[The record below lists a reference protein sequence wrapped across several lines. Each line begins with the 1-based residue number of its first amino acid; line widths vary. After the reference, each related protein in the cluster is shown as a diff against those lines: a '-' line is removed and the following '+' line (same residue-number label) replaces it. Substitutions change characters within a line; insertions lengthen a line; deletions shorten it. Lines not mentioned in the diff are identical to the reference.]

1 MRHFPGNYTEDWKE
15 VQARAVE
22 AVGHRCIRCHHPY
35 RKGMHGNGEWSPC
48 DDQCFHGP
56 PIRIVGSS
64 DAAGRFLPNHTE
76 AQWRILTTH
85 HFDGHKSN
93 NAWWNLLVLCQRCHL
108 QIQGKVDP
116 NTPYFLEHSTWIK
129 PYVAGFYASKYLKE
143 DLTREQV
150 MARLEELLKLEQL
163 V

>member
-22 AVGHRCIRCHHPY
+22 AAGHRCIRCGHPY
-35 RKGMHGNGEWSPC
+35 VKGQNGNGEWSPC
-48 DDQCFHGP
+48 DEKCTHGG
-56 PIRIVGSS
+56 PIETKMIIG
-64 DAAGRFLPNHTE
+64 LPFYF

-85 HFDGHKSN
+85 HFDGRKDN

-116 NTPYFLEHSTWIK
+116 DMPYFLKHSEWMK
-129 PYVAGFYASKYLKE
+129 PYVAGFYAKKYLKL

-150 MARLEELLKLEQL
+150 MDRLDELLKLECL